1 MILCIFLGWWFID
14 TIWILI
20 WNFYF
25 SYTPT
30 PQLEILGP
38 SPHQN
43 LQTKTLVLIK
53 WQATRVAKSDTTH
66 KPNMINL
73 FINKSWVEAKRVRV
87 IIRLTQLT
95 HLINRSGSCSTCEP
109 VWLVNLFSLLSYL
122 FFFIFYFL
130 LLLNLWLFL
139 YVYYYI
145 YSFNCILILDIWK
158 LIKII

>member
-1 MILCIFLGWWFID
+1 M
-14 TIWILI
+14 
-20 WNFYF
+20 YF
-25 SYTPT
+25 SWLMVYWYYMDTHLKFLFFLYSNP

-73 FINKSWVEAKRVRV
+73 FINRSWVEAKRVRV

-122 FFFIFYFL
+122 FFLFFIFY
-130 LLLNLWLFL
+130 
-139 YVYYYI
+139 Y
-145 YSFNCILILDIWK
+145 CLIHGCFYMFITIFMV
-158 LIKII
+158 LIVF

>member
-30 PQLEILGP
+30 PPQLEILGP

-73 FINKSWVEAKRVRV
+73 FINRSWVEAKRVRV

-122 FFFIFYFL
+122 FFLFFIFY
-130 LLLNLWLFL
+130 
-139 YVYYYI
+139 Y
-145 YSFNCILILDIWK
+145 CLIHGCFYMFITIFMV
-158 LIKII
+158 LIVF